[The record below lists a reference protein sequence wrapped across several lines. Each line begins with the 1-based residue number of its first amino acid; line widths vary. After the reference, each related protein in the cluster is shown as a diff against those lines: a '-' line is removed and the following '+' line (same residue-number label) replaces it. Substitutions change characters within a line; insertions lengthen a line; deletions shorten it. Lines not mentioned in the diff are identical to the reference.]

1 MPKMTS
7 KSGKGKY
14 LFSSNQKDKGR
25 QIVEERKTESQKS
38 NIGCRRKVRRESEI
52 EREKRDNAVT
62 PGLHLFQ
69 VKFLQVSL

>member
-1 MPKMTS
+1 MTKMIS
-7 KSGKGKY
+7 KSRKGKY
-14 LFSSNQKDKGR
+14 LFSSHQKNKGR

-38 NIGCRRKVRRESEI
+38 NIGSRRKVRRESEI